1 MKHTIL
7 RAFSFVFLLLLSF
20 GASAQ
25 GQWMEVIFTPEMD
38 EAQLTQIQNE
48 AKANGLE
55 LSYTHLN
62 RDNRRITSLAFVLKT
77 KKGMGTAETD
87 NLSED
92 KPFGF
97 RYDPKAAGGE
107 ATFSVG
113 TLKPMETKGPSDVR

>member
-7 RAFSFVFLLLLSF
+7 RTVGFAFLLLLSF

-25 GQWMEVIFTPEMD
+25 GRWMEVIFTPEMD
-38 EAQLTQIQNE
+38 EARLTSIQDE

-62 RDNRRITSLAFVLKT
+62 RDNGRITSLAFVLKT

-97 RYDPKAAGGE
+97 RYDPKAGGGE

-113 TLKPMETKGPSDVR
+113 SLEPIETKGPADVR